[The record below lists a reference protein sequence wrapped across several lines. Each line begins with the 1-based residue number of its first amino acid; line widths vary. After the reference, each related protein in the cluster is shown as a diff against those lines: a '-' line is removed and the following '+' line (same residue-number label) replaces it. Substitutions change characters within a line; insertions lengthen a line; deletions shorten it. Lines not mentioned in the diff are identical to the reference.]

1 MFGSELDLC
10 REVAILTLYRQAIP
24 IWSVGGSETIVNMIF
39 ERFRTSD
46 EGEAI
51 CGEFHG
57 GRTAWPKFSATSQ
70 SVSHS
75 AALKS
80 ATYGLALVTRITAG
94 SETLENHVY
103 DGF

>member
-1 MFGSELDLC
+1 MLIQVKLSRLSSSLESMPDLGVDAKHPYI
-10 REVAILTLYRQAIP
+10 RIGPLIY
-24 IWSVGGSETIVNMIF
+24 
-39 ERFRTSD
+39 
-46 EGEAI
+46 
-51 CGEFHG
+51 
-57 GRTAWPKFSATSQ
+57 KFSATSQ

>member
-1 MFGSELDLC
+1 MAVQKG
-10 REVAILTLYRQAIP
+10 YRP
-24 IWSVGGSETIVNMIF
+24 PTFTMLSVKI
-39 ERFRTSD
+39 
-46 EGEAI
+46 
-51 CGEFHG
+51 
-57 GRTAWPKFSATSQ
+57 SATSQ